1 MTETKLF
8 TTKKYKL
15 EGLWSRCRFELSTVD
30 YNHLKSLNYD
40 IKFYYTGDPEY
51 MHLIT
56 NTMYRA
62 SRRIF
67 EQYMD
72 GALFRKDYVS
82 INTTPETMQK
92 SSSFI
97 SFEFTAYPTGK
108 IKKDLFLETIFITI
122 SDRIHKEI
130 FKDNHLVRSKR

>member
-1 MTETKLF
+1 MTETKHF
-8 TTKKYKL
+8 ATKKYKL
-15 EGLWSRCRFELSTVD
+15 QGLWSRCRFELSTVD
-30 YNHLKSLNYD
+30 YNELKSLNYD

-56 NTMYRA
+56 STMFKA
-62 SRRIF
+62 SKRIF

-72 GALFRKDYVS
+72 GAIFRTDYVS

-92 SSSFI
+92 SAAFI

-108 IKKDLFLETIFITI
+108 IKKDLSLETIFITI

-130 FKDNHLVRSKR
+130 FKENFLVRANR